1 MVLENLKKFID
12 SKGISVSAFE
22 KSIGMSNNS
31 FRKSLNSGG
40 HIGSDKLE
48 NILKIY
54 PELNPVWL
62 LQGEGEMLKE
72 YGGTSNLCRVTSVSI
87 DEESFIY
94 KMYKEKDIEVG
105 QLKEEI
111 GVLKTRIQQLE
122 ADNESLRNQ
131 AGVDRVYRYF
141 YQSTISRLRRRLSAR
156 RATFKFQ
163 TSVSRKSVTFLWV
176 IIEKLGKR
184 NN

>member
-1 MVLENLKKFID
+1 
-12 SKGISVSAFE
+12 
-22 KSIGMSNNS
+22 MSNNS

-131 AGVDRVYRYF
+131 AGVDRV
-141 YQSTISRLRRRLSAR
+141 TD
-156 RATFKFQ
+156 TFTNLPLVDYEEDCPPVERPSSSKHP
-163 TSVSRKSVTFLWV
+163 LA
-176 IIEKLGKR
+176 GKA
-184 NN
+184 

>member
-1 MVLENLKKFID
+1 MVLENLKKYID
-12 SKGISVSAFE
+12 SKRISVSAFE

-131 AGVDRVYRYF
+131 AGADRV
-141 YQSTISRLRRRLSAR
+141 TD
-156 RATFKFQ
+156 TFSDLPLVDYEEDYPPVERPSSSKHP
-163 TSVSRKSVTFLWV
+163 LA
-176 IIEKLGKR
+176 GKA
-184 NN
+184 

>member
-12 SKGISVSAFE
+12 SKGISVSSFE

-94 KMYKEKDIEVG
+94 
-105 QLKEEI
+105 
-111 GVLKTRIQQLE
+111 
-122 ADNESLRNQ
+122 AS
-131 AGVDRVYRYF
+131 
-141 YQSTISRLRRRLSAR
+141 SRRRR
-156 RATFKFQ
+156 DVKGI
-163 TSVSRKSVTFLWV
+163 W
-176 IIEKLGKR
+176 R
-184 NN
+184 NLQFMSSYFSIYR